1 MQGNRDAEV
10 KGIITVTLSEVIKRK
25 IRGIADKAI
34 RVLVGPNVSAL
45 KRRFHQPN
53 FGK

>member
-10 KGIITVTLSEVIKRK
+10 EGIITVTLSEIRKRK
-25 IRGIADKAI
+25 SRGITDKAI
-34 RVLVGPNVSAL
+34 RVLVGPNVSPL